1 MIYDGFHRLGI
12 QKFQNGCSIMGKK
25 NMEKTIEMADL
36 EGPPCV
42 WKHIET
48 SRNGSVW
55 PGQREECWEQATT
68 LLEAGNVN

>member
-1 MIYDGFHRLGI
+1 MMVSTDWVSKNFKMDAL
-12 QKFQNGCSIMGKK
+12 SWEKK